1 MTTFSRAEIIPS
13 SKTAK
18 NLGQLIADLKNGKR
32 QRVVISRNN
41 TLEAVLLAIDDYEKI
56 MEMAE
61 MIEHLEIAKLI
72 EEREQETPTVSFDE
86 VLKQSGIS
94 RDEI

>member
-1 MTTFSRAEIIPS
+1 MTTYSRAEIIPS

-18 NLGQLIADLKNGKR
+18 NLGQLIADLKNGKK

-56 MEMAE
+56 IEMAE
-61 MIEHLEIAKLI
+61 LIEHLEIAYLI
-72 EEREQETPTVSFDE
+72 KEREKETPTISFDE
-86 VLKQSGIS
+86 ILEQSGIN

>member
-1 MTTFSRAEIIPS
+1 MTTFSRTEIIPS

-18 NLGQLIADLKNGKR
+18 NLGQLISDLKNGKR

-56 MEMAE
+56 LEMAE
-61 MIEHLEIAKLI
+61 IIEHFEIANLI
-72 EEREQETPTVSFDE
+72 KEREQETPTVSFDD